1 MAKFLST
8 SQQDRGGYILCCTP
22 PGRRHILDCSH
33 NILDKHQAFLSLDGK
48 KEKYVCYKGE
58 LACRTWE
65 GNPKQMTERI

>member
-22 PGRRHILDCSH
+22 PGRRHILHCSH

-48 KEKYVCYKGE
+48 KREICM
-58 LACRTWE
+58 LQR
-65 GNPKQMTERI
+65 